1 MSFQKKKKKIP
12 LATIWRMKIRKISR
26 DIRKLLQLLARD
38 GNGLVYEDG
47 RQREMESFVTSS
59 EILKVEI

>member
-1 MSFQKKKKKIP
+1 MSFKKKKKIP

-38 GNGLVYEDG
+38 GNDLVYEDG
-47 RQREMESFVTSS
+47 RKKKSGLCGMTRYTKF
-59 EILKVEI
+59 

>member
-1 MSFQKKKKKIP
+1 
-12 LATIWRMKIRKISR
+12 MKIRKISR

-38 GNGLVYEDG
+38 GNDLVYEDG